1 MLESSVE
8 WSMAVGWWKTG
19 LAALGLLGL
28 GGAAI
33 EARKPAAPKPALWK
47 VADRDTTIYLFGTIH
62 LLPRGTQ
69 WQSPTFAAAAQQAD
83 SLVVETIIDAEKPAE
98 LGAVMARLGV
108 SPGLPPVEERVP
120 AAKREALAS
129 AIAKSGMPATAFD
142 RMETW
147 AVAFALLGSQF
158 RTMELRQDE
167 GVEMVLKQSFKAAGK
182 PIGQLETNEEQLRFF
197 DALPES
203 AQRALLEGALEQPD
217 VVKAQFGAMLSAW
230 TRGDVDTIARTFNAD
245 MGDSPALR
253 DVLLKRRN
261 ANWARWIEGRL
272 QQPGSVM
279 LAVGAGH
286 LAGADSVQTML
297 AKRGLRVTRV
307 Q

>member
-1 MLESSVE
+1 
-8 WSMAVGWWKTG
+8 MALGWWKTG

-28 GGAAI
+28 GSAAV

-69 WQSPTFAAAAQQAD
+69 WQSPAFAAAARSSD
-83 SLVVETIIDAEKPAE
+83 SLVVETIIDTQNPAE
-98 LGAVMARLGV
+98 LGTVMAKLGS
-108 SPGLPPVEERVP
+108 SPGLPPIEQRVP
-120 AAKREALAS
+120 AAKRPALAS
-129 AIAKSGMPATAFD
+129 AIAKSGMPVGAFD

-147 AVAFALLGSQF
+147 AVAFVLLGTQF
-158 RTMELRQDE
+158 RTLELRQEE
-167 GVEMVLKQSFKAAGK
+167 GVEMVLKQSFQAAGK

-197 DALPES
+197 DALPER
-203 AQRALLEGALEQPD
+203 AQRALLEGALEQPEA
-217 VVKAQFGAMLSAW
+217 VKAQFGAMLSAW
-230 TRGDVDTIARTFNAD
+230 TRGDVETIARTFNSD

-272 QQPGSVM
+272 KQPGSVM

-286 LAGADSVQTML
+286 LAGADSVQALLT
-297 AKRGLRVTRV
+297 KRGLRVTRV